1 MHSYCGVMKT
11 GMTTLVTL
19 VLAAI
24 LTAGTT
30 LPAQSACLGA
40 AAVAAAKNSGQILSS
55 PQLYARIGV
64 GPGTGQV
71 VLSEKVCEN
80 GGRLYYQL
88 TIDTKTAIGG
98 IVMRFDATNGRP
110 LG

>member
-1 MHSYCGVMKT
+1 MKT
-11 GMTTLVTL
+11 LLTTLVTL
-19 VLAAI
+19 VLAAG

-30 LPAQSACLGA
+30 FPAQSACLGSA
-40 AAVAAAKNSGQILSS
+40 AIAAAKNSGQILSS
-55 PQLYARIGV
+55 PQLYAQAGV
-64 GPGTGQV
+64 GPGTGKV

-88 TIDTKTAIGG
+88 TIDEKTAAGG
-98 IVMRFDATNGRP
+98 VVKRYDAVSGRP